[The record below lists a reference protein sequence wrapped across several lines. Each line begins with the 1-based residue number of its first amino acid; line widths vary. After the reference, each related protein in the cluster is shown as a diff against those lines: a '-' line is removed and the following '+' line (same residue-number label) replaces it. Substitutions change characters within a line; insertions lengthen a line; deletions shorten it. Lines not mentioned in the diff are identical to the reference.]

1 MHKFKYLILFVAL
14 IFPFTIFAADL
25 PGAKDPAGIKRYEGS
40 DIVRYEQITFDR
52 YTLPLGRMLKFDF
65 GTKLAEFEKS
75 DALEGE
81 IFRVSYR
88 IPDALRSSLEVF
100 RNYEQDLVAAGW
112 QIDFK
117 GSGKAELGNA
127 FTHIYESLKGHD
139 QLFTY
144 NDAQGHFLV
153 ARNPARGLAA
163 ALFVT
168 KFDMGLTGNTGI
180 QKGEPI
186 VQLDVIQSAKMEE
199 KMVLVKAD
207 EMAKAINESG
217 RISLYGIL
225 FDFNKAEVKPESE
238 TTLKEIA
245 NLLNSDSSQQL
256 LVVGHTDAVGDFEF
270 NRALSQRRA
279 EAVVQA
285 LVSKFGISGARLK
298 AFGASFASPVASNTD
313 ENGRAKNR
321 RVELVP
327 MGQ

>member
-1 MHKFKYLILFVAL
+1 MFILSLVL
-14 IFPFTIFAADL
+14 SCSSFAADV

-40 DIVRYEQITFDR
+40 EIVRYEQLTFDR
-52 YTLPLGRMLKFDF
+52 YILPLGKMLKFDF
-65 GTKLAEFEKS
+65 GTKVAEFKKS
-75 DALEGE
+75 EVLEGQ

-88 IPDALRSSLEVF
+88 IPDPLRSSLEIF
-100 RNYEQDLVAAGW
+100 RNYEQEFAKAGW

-117 GSGKAELGNA
+117 GSGKAELGNP
-127 FTHIYESLKGHD
+127 FTHIYESLEGHD

-153 ARNPARGLAA
+153 ARNSALGLAA

-168 KFDMGLTGNTGI
+168 KFDMGLSGNTGV

-186 VQLDVIQSAKMEE
+186 VQLDVIQSTKMEE

-207 EMAKAINESG
+207 EMAKVINESG

-225 FDFNKAEVKPESE
+225 FDFNKADVKPESDE
-238 TTLKEIA
+238 TLKEIA
-245 NLLNSDSSQQL
+245 NLLNSEPSRKL

-270 NRALSQRRA
+270 NRSLSQRRA

-285 LVSKFGISGARLK
+285 LVSRFGITANRLT

-313 ENGRAKNR
+313 EVGRAKNR

-327 MGQ
+327 IGQ